1 MINKMIDINNKL
13 CTGCGACIVICP
25 MKCITF
31 DKNLEGFRVPAIDM
45 SKCINC
51 GKCKL
56 VCCLEKDKIQGVVD
70 EKQEAYA
77 AITKDNNLWKNS
89 SSGGAFTEICKAIT
103 ELSGNEEVMYCGAV
117 LEGKNVFHKCVDK
130 IEDINVF
137 RKSKYVQSNLKDC
150 FLKVKLALELN
161 KYVVFSGVPCQ
172 IYGLRSFLG
181 KKYEKLFCID
191 LICHGV
197 GSPEVFKDC
206 LENEEKK
213 RNKKIKEYEFRY
225 KNIKFGNFERYT
237 SYYLF
242 EDGSDKK
249 IKFDNYN
256 KLFLSQVCLRSSC
269 AENCKFRNIDRQ
281 GDITIADFNGK
292 IKVLPEINDYRNYST
307 VVFNNKQGK
316 KIKEILNQNMKM
328 YECDIKQICMYNP
341 LFCKT
346 TKGNKKRE
354 QFFKEYGKGETIENL
369 VKKYGLKF
377 SINKGIITQYIPYKL
392 KRMIFEIIRG

>member
-13 CTGCGACIVICP
+13 CTGCGACIAICP

-31 DKNLEGFRVPAIDM
+31 DKNSEGFRVPAIDM

-137 RKSKYVQSNLKDC
+137 RKSKYVQSDLKDC
-150 FLKVKLALELN
+150 FLKVKSALELN

-197 GSPEVFKDC
+197 GSPEIFKDC

-213 RNKKIKEYEFRY
+213 RNKKIKKYEFRY
-225 KNIKFGNFERYT
+225 KNVRFGNFERYT

-242 EDGSDKK
+242 ENGNDKK

-256 KLFLSQVCLRSSC
+256 KLFLNQVCLRSSC